1 MKANILVVD
10 DDEGI
15 SYVIKRF
22 LMQGGHEVSTAVDYN
37 EAMDKLFLTDFDL
50 VFTDINLGD

>member
-22 LMQGGHEVSTAVDYN
+22 LMQGGHDVSTAVDYN
-37 EAMDKLFLTDFDL
+37 EAMDKLSLD
-50 VFTDINLGD
+50 